1 MCGAFVTDTDTVPL
15 PVAEL
20 VEAPGQT
27 MEQIRKKDI
36 KADQLKVVEKIT
48 DKYDYFD

>member
-1 MCGAFVTDTDTVPL
+1 MPL

-27 MEQIRKKDI
+27 MEKIRKKDI
-36 KADQLKVVEKIT
+36 NADQLEVVEKIT
-48 DKYDYFD
+48 DK